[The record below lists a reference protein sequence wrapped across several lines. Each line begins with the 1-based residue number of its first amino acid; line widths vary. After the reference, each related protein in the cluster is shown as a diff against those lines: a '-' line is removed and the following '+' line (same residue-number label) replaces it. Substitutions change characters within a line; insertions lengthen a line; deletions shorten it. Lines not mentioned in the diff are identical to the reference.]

1 MTPLSRRLQ
10 KLEALMQR
18 NRGFNIWDAYRA
30 ALARL
35 TVRECDLVNEVLGRR
50 ASPDE
55 EAHRVALSRFDAAY
69 AEAAVE
75 FRLPFTL
82 TAADFLL

>member
-1 MTPLSRRLQ
+1 
-10 KLEALMQR
+10 MQGS
-18 NRGFNIWDAYRA
+18 RGFNIWDAYRA
-30 ALARL
+30 ARTQL
-35 TVRECDLVNEVLGRR
+35 TVRESDLVYEVLGRR

-69 AEAAVE
+69 AEVAVE
-75 FRLPFTL
+75 LRLPFL